1 MRAANVFQGA
11 SQGIKTMDG
20 HPKNIVCPSQGIK
33 TMDGQ
38 PKKHSLSHQVV
49 VGVGGG
55 PLNLMATSK
64 HPVYVSALMRSPFA
78 TLPALPFFALA
89 RGVDR
94 GW

>member
-1 MRAANVFQGA
+1 MHASMRAANVFQGA

-20 HPKNIVCPSQGIK
+20 HPK
-33 TMDGQ
+33 
-38 PKKHSLSHQVV
+38 KHSLSTRWW
-49 VGVGGG
+49 
-55 PLNLMATSK
+55 LNLMATSK